1 MADNKIE
8 IIASLDIPKS
18 KHNIAD
24 ELKQLQ
30 ADIQADKSMRPKII
44 AGLDI
49 SKSKTLIQSQL
60 DTIVNQANAPTI
72 KVGIDVSST
81 KNISTA
87 INEQLGKTNVAD
99 RITNSFNKTI
109 DVIKKAEQ
117 EFRELFNVTKQGDVT
132 GIWNKDTN
140 GNINGFT
147 VNVKKAKGETE
158 SFKYVLKQVGEE
170 MQFVYA
176 GGRGSDSGVYKLQQY
191 ADKIKAL
198 RTSLTSKLDG
208 IKQGYLDTNVTKP
221 ITDSSNITK
230 LNEQYS
236 KALNTINEL
245 KNADSITMASM
256 KANAEKEIDSLKRLV
271 KQFQNAEYAA
281 TSLRDKGIDTTKQIE
296 LNNLNKLS
304 SQISGSNI
312 KDISGLL
319 SEVERLKSML
329 NGSFDKNVLTDYL
342 NQVDILKS
350 KFDALNTEAKTL
362 ADLQKSITTAIGNLD
377 SKKLNSTFTR
387 NNTNPEVVQQIA
399 KIDELKAKYQNLL
412 SLISQPQTP
421 ESLTKLRN
429 ETLLL
434 DRDYQL
440 LIQSVK
446 NFQGTLRNDKAI
458 DVNFDKIKQLRA
470 EIQAYMNLNPKA
482 MNMKLVGGNTVG
494 AELNRMLSQLND
506 LASPELV
513 ASIDR
518 QFKTIGK
525 TVVSMGKEG
534 NTVLGSL
541 LASAK
546 KFGTWMGITGFIS
559 GFIRNIRKMITNV
572 IELDTAMTNLKKVT
586 DETTATYSKFFD
598 SATERAKKLHTAVSD
613 LIEQTAMW
621 AKLGYGLKDAQ
632 KLAETSTIY
641 AKVGEVD
648 NETAVSDLVTVMKS
662 FNIEAQNS
670 IRIVDMLN
678 ILGNNFATDAKSLG
692 EGMAKAASAMNM
704 GGNSLEQSLA
714 MLTGGTEITQNS
726 SEMANA
732 IKVFT
737 MRIQGMKGS
746 LEELGEEYEN
756 VESISKTQTHILNLT
771 SGKVNIFD
779 AERNFRSTYDVLKDV
794 SEILDDLSSTDR
806 ADLLETLFGKM
817 RGNQGMAIL
826 QAFQSG
832 QIEKAYETALNSAGS
847 AQEEFNKWMD
857 SAEAKIQKF
866 KAQFE
871 SLSVS
876 TFDTKDIKF
885 LIDSGTTLLSIVEK
899 IVDTLGTIPTIAG
912 AITGI
917 LALKSNNSWFQTI
930 ANDDGSL
937 RLISSLKARQIA
949 QQQAMTQL
957 NADERALREYEQACI
972 DGTVTTETFSKSMQN
987 ASLQAQ
993 QYAIQIK
1000 NGTGST
1006 DIYVAQQRQLQT
1018 QITATSATTKVA
1030 NGVVKGLSVAFS
1042 MLKTTAI
1049 VWGISFAVEQI
1060 TKLAQAS
1067 QEAIDTSKELRQEFE
1082 QQTSNYS
1089 SNRKTLED
1097 LKDEYESLA
1106 KHVDEHG
1113 NAIGLS
1119 ADEYERYKDIT
1130 SQILGI
1136 TPQLIT
1142 GWDEEGQA
1150 ISNKNNLIQQSI
1162 DLLDEEYKK
1171 SIRNATTKSKNEKIS
1186 KGLVKEIKKYNK
1198 TSKKDIADLQNEV
1211 ALELS
1216 NTLFNTPY
1224 GDYEGVNRYFDIADE
1239 IHKGAKDD
1247 LSYRNS
1253 DWREA
1258 FENYISD
1265 TSLVSFDELA
1275 DFLYKDNSPIFN
1287 YFSEEA
1293 IDELRMSANDFFD
1306 EVNRIRDERDLL
1318 YDEFAKQIN
1327 LNIQAHSGEYF
1338 SLSSSSKAF
1347 VDEYVKS
1354 LDYASIKSEDDFT
1367 KMTKDAEDFVSS
1379 LWKNKGLQEQIDSL
1393 VSLNNQ
1399 NLPIDEYISQYK
1411 SIVNNIENSL
1421 STQDISLPINFT
1433 SNIEDLERRYE
1444 TVISKFGDKDKEI
1457 LKEFFNSN
1465 SINTVEEINNWAKL
1479 TEGVNNATLAI
1490 QQYILESNKLDGT
1503 SINSVFDSMSDG
1515 KLKDSYEKIDK
1526 FKDVLKDISEGNTID
1541 RDTAWELFELD
1552 ENKLIRTIDLVGD
1565 EYDLSSEE
1573 VIKAKDEIVQA
1584 TINEIRAEIA
1594 AGEARQKSIKQSIE
1608 LYKQRIAS
1616 YGTIGLHE
1624 VPAVTYA
1631 NKQITSLNKE
1641 WEDTVASTNEWR
1653 KALDYANA
1661 SLGDTTKKTKQTAKD
1676 LEKIADNYLNA
1687 FTDQI
1692 DKITDSLENQKE
1704 TLEDELETLEEQ
1716 LDVLEKQKETLE
1728 ETIDNYETIAD
1739 YISEI
1744 VRDEADALKE
1754 QQEELENSYDERIT
1768 SIEEFYDS
1776 EIEKLQEANKERE
1789 RNIELEEKLL
1799 ALENAK
1805 KKRVKVYNETS
1816 GSFEYR
1822 GDQDAAMTARKE
1834 VQETKANFELEDKIS
1849 KLEKT
1854 RDELVKQ
1861 IEDEKASVTDSF
1873 ESQIEALEEYAE
1885 KWEEISKEVTD
1896 AEKDMLA
1903 EQIFGSEWREKIKNK
1918 DTKILTKFK
1927 TSYKNY
1933 NTELKNLVSGE
1944 IASLE
1949 KSIEAKE
1956 KDIEAKQKEIDSWND
1971 YKDKVQQAA
1980 KDIENSLNGYA
1991 DMLNNIKL
1999 DESSN
2004 FAERE
2009 AALKTFT
2016 EKYVGYL
2023 QQIKSMQDQI
2033 SGASIGNITLDVGQ
2047 IKYSSEYLATYLE
2060 AILAMRK
2067 ALQESSTGYGLVNSE
2082 HDAKIAHAATAID
2095 DELIKAIEAF
2105 KKLKGYSS
2113 GGTADRTGLAML
2125 HGTKSSA
2132 ETIFNASDSKKLYNL
2147 IHNTDN
2153 LSTMLAN
2160 NVMKNI
2166 NSDSRLRNV
2175 NSTPSTTINNWSFGD
2190 IVANSPVE
2198 FAKQMEN
2205 YWRQKATESLVR

>member
-1 MADNKIE
+1 MD
-8 IIASLDIPKS
+8 IIC
-18 KHNIAD
+18 
-24 ELKQLQ
+24 LQ
-30 ADIQADKSMRPKII
+30 A
-44 AGLDI
+44 
-49 SKSKTLIQSQL
+49 
-60 DTIVNQANAPTI
+60 
-72 KVGIDVSST
+72 
-81 KNISTA
+81 
-87 INEQLGKTNVAD
+87 
-99 RITNSFNKTI
+99 
-109 DVIKKAEQ
+109 
-117 EFRELFNVTKQGDVT
+117 
-132 GIWNKDTN
+132 
-140 GNINGFT
+140 
-147 VNVKKAKGETE
+147 
-158 SFKYVLKQVGEE
+158 
-170 MQFVYA
+170 
-176 GGRGSDSGVYKLQQY
+176 
-191 ADKIKAL
+191 
-198 RTSLTSKLDG
+198 
-208 IKQGYLDTNVTKP
+208 
-221 ITDSSNITK
+221 
-230 LNEQYS
+230 
-236 KALNTINEL
+236 
-245 KNADSITMASM
+245 
-256 KANAEKEIDSLKRLV
+256 
-271 KQFQNAEYAA
+271 
-281 TSLRDKGIDTTKQIE
+281 
-296 LNNLNKLS
+296 
-304 SQISGSNI
+304 
-312 KDISGLL
+312 
-319 SEVERLKSML
+319 
-329 NGSFDKNVLTDYL
+329 
-342 NQVDILKS
+342 
-350 KFDALNTEAKTL
+350 
-362 ADLQKSITTAIGNLD
+362 
-377 SKKLNSTFTR
+377 
-387 NNTNPEVVQQIA
+387 
-399 KIDELKAKYQNLL
+399 
-412 SLISQPQTP
+412 
-421 ESLTKLRN
+421 
-429 ETLLL
+429 
-434 DRDYQL
+434 
-440 LIQSVK
+440 
-446 NFQGTLRNDKAI
+446 
-458 DVNFDKIKQLRA
+458 
-470 EIQAYMNLNPKA
+470 
-482 MNMKLVGGNTVG
+482 
-494 AELNRMLSQLND
+494 
-506 LASPELV
+506 
-513 ASIDR
+513 
-518 QFKTIGK
+518 
-525 TVVSMGKEG
+525 
-534 NTVLGSL
+534 
-541 LASAK
+541 
-546 KFGTWMGITGFIS
+546 
-559 GFIRNIRKMITNV
+559 
-572 IELDTAMTNLKKVT
+572 
-586 DETTATYSKFFD
+586 
-598 SATERAKKLHTAVSD
+598 
-613 LIEQTAMW
+613 
-621 AKLGYGLKDAQ
+621 
-632 KLAETSTIY
+632 
-641 AKVGEVD
+641 
-648 NETAVSDLVTVMKS
+648 
-662 FNIEAQNS
+662 
-670 IRIVDMLN
+670 
-678 ILGNNFATDAKSLG
+678 
-692 EGMAKAASAMNM
+692 
-704 GGNSLEQSLA
+704 
-714 MLTGGTEITQNS
+714 
-726 SEMANA
+726 
-732 IKVFT
+732 
-737 MRIQGMKGS
+737 
-746 LEELGEEYEN
+746 YEN
-756 VESISKTQTHILNLT
+756 
-771 SGKVNIFD
+771 
-779 AERNFRSTYDVLKDV
+779 AC
-794 SEILDDLSSTDR
+794 
-806 ADLLETLFGKM
+806 
-817 RGNQGMAIL
+817 
-826 QAFQSG
+826 
-832 QIEKAYETALNSAGS
+832 
-847 AQEEFNKWMD
+847 NKG
-857 SAEAKIQKF
+857 
-866 KAQFE
+866 
-871 SLSVS
+871 SVS
-876 TFDTKDIKF
+876 TQQFAQYMQ
-885 LIDSGTTLLSIVEK
+885 GASI
-899 IVDTLGTIPTIAG
+899 
-912 AITGI
+912 
-917 LALKSNNSWFQTI
+917 
-930 ANDDGSL
+930 
-937 RLISSLKARQIA
+937 
-949 QQQAMTQL
+949 
-957 NADERALREYEQACI
+957 
-972 DGTVTTETFSKSMQN
+972 
-987 ASLQAQ
+987 QAQ
-993 QYAIQIK
+993 EYALQIR
-1000 NGTGST
+1000 NGVGST
-1006 DIYVAQQRQLQT
+1006 ELYVNQQRQLQT
-1018 QITATSATTKVA
+1018 QITATSTTTKVA
-1030 NGVVKGLSVAFS
+1030 NGAIKGLSVALS
-1042 MLKTTAI
+1042 MLKTAF
-1049 VWGISFAVEQI
+1049 VVGVISFAVEQI

-1067 QEAIDTSKELRQEFE
+1067 QKAIDKSKELREEFS
-1082 QQTSNYS
+1082 QQTSDYS

-1171 SIRNATTKSKNEKIS
+1171 SLRNATTRSKNETIS
-1186 KGLVKEIKKYNK
+1186 KGLIKEIKKYNK

-1490 QQYILESNKLDGT
+1490 QQYILEANNLKT
-1503 SINSVFDSMSDG
+1503 SPIKSVFESMRDG
-1515 KLKDSYEKIDK
+1515 SLKNAYEKIDK
-1526 FKDVLKDISEGNTID
+1526 FKDVLSDLSEGNTID

-1631 NKQITSLNKE
+1631 NKQIASLNKE
-1641 WEDTVASTNEWR
+1641 WEDTVASTQEWR

-1661 SLGDTTKKTKQTAKD
+1661 SLGDTTKKTKQTAED
-1676 LEKIADNYLNA
+1676 LEKIASNYLNA

-1704 TLEDELETLEEQ
+1704 ALEDELETLEEQ
-1716 LDVLEKQKETLE
+1716 LDILEKQKETLE

-1744 VRDEADALKE
+1744 IRNEADALKE

-1805 KKRVKVYNETS
+1805 NKRVKVYNETS

-1834 VQETKANFELEDKIS
+1834 VQETQANFELEDKIS

-1903 EQIFGSEWREKIKNK
+1903 EQIAGSDWREKIKNK
-1918 DTKILTKFK
+1918 DTAILTKFK
-1927 TSYKNY
+1927 NNYKNY
-1933 NTELKNLVSGE
+1933 NTELNNLVTGE

-1949 KSIEAKE
+1949 KSIDAKK
-1956 KDIEAKQKEIDSWND
+1956 KDIEAKEKEIQSWND

-1980 KDIENSLNGYA
+1980 KDIENSLNGYTA
-1991 DMLNNIKL
+1991 LLNDIKL
-1999 DESSN
+1999 SESSN

-2009 AALKTFT
+2009 AALATFKD
-2016 EKYVGYL
+2016 KYLGYMN
-2023 QQIKSMQDQI
+2023 QIKEAQKQI
-2033 SGASIGNITLDVGQ
+2033 SDVNLGGITLDVGNIQ
-2047 IKYSSEYLATYLE
+2047 YSAEFLATYLE

-2067 ALQESSTGYGLVNSE
+2067 ALHETATGYGLVNSE
-2082 HDAKIAHAATAID
+2082 HDAKIAQAAQVID
-2095 DELIKAIEAF
+2095 DDIIAAV
-2105 KKLKGYSS
+2105 KKLRGYST

-2132 ETIFNASDSKKLYNL
+2132 ETIFNATDSKKLYDL
-2147 IHNTDN
+2147 VHNTDN
-2153 LSTMLAN
+2153 ISAMLAN
-2160 NVMKNI
+2160 NIMRNLNNNSNI
-2166 NSDSRLRNV
+2166 KSIS
-2175 NSTPSTTINNWSFGD
+2175 STPTTITNHWSFGD

-2198 FAKQMEN
+2198 FAKQMEK
-2205 YWRQKATESLVR
+2205 YWRMKATESLVK